1 MADAVKIGAM
11 LMHGL
16 TPQCICT
23 PRKAA
28 LLLQLSC
35 LCDSIMME
43 IRVMPAHEA
52 EAKRI
57 TSYGLYE
64 DKFPPISVNQR
75 QARANGS
82 LV

>member
-1 MADAVKIGAM
+1 MR
-11 LMHGL
+11 GL
-16 TPQCICT
+16 TPQRICA
-23 PRKAA
+23 PSKAA

-35 LCDSIMME
+35 LRDSIMME

-52 EAKRI
+52 EAKWI
-57 TSYGLYE
+57 TSYGLYG
-64 DKFPPISVNQR
+64 DKFPPISVNKR